1 MPYAALLGLHL
12 LVVVVFVGGLLIV
25 ALALPGLGREA
36 SEDQVPEIRRLR
48 MLSNFAVTPALL
60 LVWVL
65 GISLAIKG
73 SWFTAS
79 WLHGKIA
86 LVLILSGL
94 HGYQSGQLR
103 RLVQSKVIARKYSSW
118 WAWGVA
124 AIALVIVALAAGKP
138 G

>member
-1 MPYAALLGLHL
+1 MPYVALLGLHL
-12 LVVVVFVGGLLIV
+12 LVIVVFVGGLLIV
-25 ALALPGLGREA
+25 ALALPGFGREA
-36 SEDQVPEIRRLR
+36 SEDQIPEIRRLR
-48 MLSNFAVTPALL
+48 KLSNYAVTPALL

-65 GISLAIKG
+65 GISLAIEG
-73 SWFTAS
+73 NWFTAP

-103 RLVQSKVIARKYSSW
+103 RLAQSVVLARAYSPR
-118 WAWGVA
+118 WAWGIA
-124 AIALVIVALAAGKP
+124 AIALVIVALATGKP